1 MVDDNDIEC
10 VFCGFETDKSR
21 INKVELF
28 EGALPL
34 ACCPNC
40 YKKLKTK
47 LSGSQTMANYKRADI
62 KKEKAA
68 EVCFFLGKSKA
79 VDWSLQKQAD
89 LLNKHGITTNRGKQ
103 FTKTAVSRC
112 FETETARYEDF
123 FKAEGQTYRENLKA
137 DWPDDDSL

>member
-21 INKVELF
+21 ITKVEVF
-28 EGALPL
+28 KGALPL
-34 ACCPNC
+34 ACGSNC
-40 YKKLKTK
+40 YRKLKLK
-47 LSGSQTMANYKRADI
+47 LSGSQAMANYKRADI

-68 EVCFFLGKSKA
+68 EVCFYLAKSQA

-89 LLNKHGITTNRGKQ
+89 LLNKHDIITNRGKP

-112 FETETARYEDF
+112 FETETARYEEF
-123 FKAEGQTYRENLKA
+123 FKVEGQTYRENLKA